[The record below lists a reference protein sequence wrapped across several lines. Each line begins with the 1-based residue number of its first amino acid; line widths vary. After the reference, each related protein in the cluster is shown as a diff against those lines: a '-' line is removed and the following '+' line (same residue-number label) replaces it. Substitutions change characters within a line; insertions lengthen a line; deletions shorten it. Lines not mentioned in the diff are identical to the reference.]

1 MRMIS
6 GNEVSV
12 NGERIQDMDS
22 IKTLDQR
29 LLILK
34 LSEKL
39 SSNNRT
45 NDDCEVCR
53 RYRDNPNVVTLS
65 PTVSLVA

>member
-1 MRMIS
+1 MGMIA

-12 NGERIQDMDS
+12 YGERIQDMDS

-34 LSEKL
+34 LSE
-39 SSNNRT
+39 
-45 NDDCEVCR
+45 
-53 RYRDNPNVVTLS
+53 
-65 PTVSLVA
+65 